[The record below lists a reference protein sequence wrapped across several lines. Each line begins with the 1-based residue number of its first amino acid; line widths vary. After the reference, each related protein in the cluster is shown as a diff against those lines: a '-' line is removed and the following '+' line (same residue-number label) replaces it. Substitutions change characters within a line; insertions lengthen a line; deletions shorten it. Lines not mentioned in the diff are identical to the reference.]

1 MFACF
6 DVVIFEV
13 IGYKTPRLKA
23 KHEERSKA
31 RQKIREERKQTTKK
45 PADTTPEHEK
55 LDQDIKRLE
64 QEAEQRVATM
74 KEKRR
79 QVKTSKTL
87 YQQK

>member
-13 IGYKTPRLKA
+13 LGYKTPRLKA

-31 RQKIREERKQTTKK
+31 RQKIREERKQTAKK
-45 PADTTPEHEK
+45 PAHPPPEYEK
-55 LDQDIKRLE
+55 LDQDIKQLE
-64 QEAEQRVATM
+64 EETERRVATM
-74 KEKRR
+74 QERR
-79 QVKTSKTL
+79 QVKTSKNL